1 MQVTAK
7 SNIKHD
13 GKYFEKGATL
23 EVSED
28 QAAKLLAAG
37 VINPVEGV
45 KPETPEPAVSEQTLG
60 TDDDKKSEKA
70 GIAEVAN
77 LPFSKSMTKEKL
89 IGIARAKGLEVEKT
103 ATKDEV
109 LALLNSVTPAKK
121 DEDKGN
127 EDEDNGEGAT
137 HGADTDAVD
146 TGADAPAGEPRV
158 PANPE
163 ENAPA
168 QNTTDTDKEPAP
180 APKSG
185 KSSK

>member
-60 TDDDKKSEKA
+60 TEDDKKSEKA

-77 LPFSKSMTKEKL
+77 LPFNKSMTKEKL

-121 DEDKGN
+121 DEDKG
-127 EDEDNGEGAT
+127 ESAT
-137 HGADTDAVD
+137 HGADTDEVD

-168 QNTTDTDKEPAP
+168 QNTTDTDKEQAP